1 MTSTLPIGTKLKF
14 TAKDYNNV
22 IYTTKIVEIVY
33 PGKLTLDSVTSPIFF
48 KLEPISTN
56 PVICPKNSSITIKI
70 TDTRVD
76 NTPWNLYAAI
86 KNDLTSENDY
96 TLPFSL
102 IFIDENNIKHY
113 LSTEK
118 TLIYENTTSETPKIT
133 NITYEENKGILLELR
148 TPIVNN
154 NTYKTNIIWSI
165 EEENA

>member
-1 MTSTLPIGTKLKF
+1 MDK
-14 TAKDYNNV
+14 
-22 IYTTKIVEIVY
+22 
-33 PGKLTLDSVTSPIFF
+33 
-48 KLEPISTN
+48 
-56 PVICPKNSSITIKI
+56 
-70 TDTRVD
+70 
-76 NTPWNLYAAI
+76 TPWNLYAAI

-133 NITYEENKGILLELR
+133 NITYEENEGILLELKN
-148 TPIVNN
+148 PIINN